1 MLSPLSPDAPPPAKG
16 SSAAIERGFD
26 AHDWLL
32 IGLMSVTWGLNVIA
46 IKFALQ
52 LTSPLT
58 AAFLRQAIVALL
70 CLPFLR
76 LVSGRMLWVCIYAV
90 LAGALF
96 YIPINLALAVSD
108 NVGALVIASQLGAP
122 FAVLLS
128 VFFLGETIRLPRILG
143 LFLAFSGVM
152 LVGFD
157 PAVVHEL
164 PGLVLMA
171 LSSLLW
177 AIGSLMTRQ
186 MADVRVSTL
195 FAWLGLAGVCILGPV
210 AATFEPDAFNL
221 ITAMPWQ
228 VWTWIGFSAI
238 GSTIIGHG
246 SLSLLV
252 QRHPIGTVMP
262 YTLIAPIL
270 SVIVASVIF
279 DTTITGMM
287 MLGGVFVL
295 VGVAVI
301 TIRTA
306 NRGQMIET
314 PS

>member
-1 MLSPLSPDAPPPAKG
+1 MPPAPPVHV
-16 SSAAIERGFD
+16 ERPFD
-26 AHDWLL
+26 LRDWVL
-32 IGLMSVTWGLNVIA
+32 IALMTVTWGLNVIA
-46 IKFALQ
+46 VKLALQ

-58 AAFLRQAIVALL
+58 AAFLRQAIVAVL

-76 LVSGRMLWVCIYAV
+76 FVPGRMRVIPLYAV

-96 YIPINLALAVSD
+96 YIPINMALAISD
-108 NVGALVIASQLGAP
+108 NVGALVIAGQMGAP

-128 VFFLGETIRLPRILG
+128 VLFLGEKIRLPRVMG
-143 LFLAFSGVM
+143 LFLAFTGVM

-157 PAVVHEL
+157 PAAIHEL
-164 PGLVLMA
+164 PGLALMA
-171 LSSLLW
+171 GSSLIW
-177 AIGSLMTRQ
+177 AVGSLMTRQ
-186 MADVRVSTL
+186 MADVRVATL
-195 FAWLGLAGVCILGPV
+195 FAWLGLAGVMILGPL
-210 AATFEPDAFNL
+210 ALIFEREAMAG
-221 ITAMPWQ
+221 IVAMPALAWL
-228 VWTWIGFSAI
+228 WIGFSAI

-246 SLSLLV
+246 GLSILV
-252 QRHPIGTVMP
+252 QRHPIGAVMP

-270 SVIVASVIF
+270 SVIVSYVIF
-279 DTTITGMM
+279 DTPITGMM

-306 NRGQMIET
+306 KRGQMIET